1 MKPPASVVWVA
12 LVIALNAGRAAA
24 QQPVIAPAPDS
35 TQFMS
40 RTDFHMNAAKLTID
54 DPRFVWDTHFGGGL
68 DVVDYVAGRFN
79 VAIDYEAVLGREIR
93 AFDPNQGNYALE
105 GSLSKRFG
113 ATEVAAVFGH
123 LSRHLG
129 DRAKTVP
136 IDWNDLGLRALRRER
151 VGTATVDVVAGL
163 ARMTKHDNLDYLWKG
178 DVDVLVRRPV
188 TARAG
193 LFAHGRTEFYGVDS
207 ARLNRGTQT
216 GGAFEAGV
224 RLSGQAGAVELF
236 AGVGRRVDA
245 DPLELQPLAWGLA
258 GFRLLSR

>member
-1 MKPPASVVWVA
+1 MMRPSAFA
-12 LVIALNAGRAAA
+12 LCFALLGAAHAAA
-24 QQPVIAPAPDS
+24 QQPVVAPAPGS

-40 RTDFHMNAAKLTID
+40 RTDFHMNAAKLTTG

-68 DVVDYVAGRFN
+68 DVVDYVTGRAN
-79 VAIDYEAVLGREIR
+79 VLIDYEAVLGREIR

-105 GSLSKRFG
+105 GSLSWRFSG
-113 ATEVAAVFGH
+113 TEVAAVFGH

-129 DRAKTVP
+129 DRAKTIP

-163 ARMTKHDNLDYLWKG
+163 FTMTKHDNLDYLWKG

-188 TARAG
+188 STRVS
-193 LFAHGRTEFYGVDS
+193 LFGHGRTEFYGVDS
-207 ARLNRGTQT
+207 TRNRGAQT
-216 GGAFEAGV
+216 GGLFEAGV
-224 RLSGQAGAVELF
+224 HLSGRAGAVELF
-236 AGVGRRVDA
+236 AGVERRIDA
-245 DPLELQPLAWGLA
+245 DPRELTPLSWGLA